1 MKRKWI
7 GAAVLVMLCTGVLL
21 GAAGCGGK
29 DKPTLRIFNSGEY
42 IEKSLLTK
50 FEKKY
55 NCKIVYETYDSNE
68 SMYTK
73 LASGSEYDILVPSD
87 YMIER
92 LIKEDYLQKIDWDKI
107 INKDA
112 LIPTLMD
119 KEYDQGEK
127 YSAYSVPYFWGS
139 VGILYDTEVVDE
151 EDLEQGWEILR
162 NKKYA
167 GNIYMYDSE
176 RDALM
181 IALKSLGYSMNT
193 ENKKELDEAYEWL
206 EEQRETMDP
215 VYVGDD
221 VIDNMISGN
230 KAMAV
235 VYSGD
240 GALIIDDNDKLD
252 FFEPKQGTNL
262 WYDGIVITKYCEE
275 TELAHKFLNFLLEED
290 NALLNDEEIGYSSSV
305 QSVFETMRDE
315 NYKGIDAYVPRTD
328 YEKDEV
334 FRYQKP
340 DIKSYCA
347 DLWTKVKAQ

>member
-1 MKRKWI
+1 
-7 GAAVLVMLCTGVLL
+7 
-21 GAAGCGGK
+21 
-29 DKPTLRIFNSGEY
+29 
-42 IEKSLLTK
+42 
-50 FEKKY
+50 
-55 NCKIVYETYDSNE
+55 
-68 SMYTK
+68 
-73 LASGSEYDILVPSD
+73 
-87 YMIER
+87 
-92 LIKEDYLQKIDWDKI
+92 
-107 INKDA
+107 
-112 LIPTLMD
+112 MD
-119 KEYDQGEK
+119 KEYEQGEK

-193 ENKKELDEAYEWL
+193 ENKEELDEAYEWL
-206 EEQRETMDP
+206 EKQRNTMDP

-252 FFEPKQGTNL
+252 FFAKAGN
-262 WYDGIVITKYCEE
+262 
-275 TELAHKFLNFLLEED
+275 
-290 NALLNDEEIGYSSSV
+290 
-305 QSVFETMRDE
+305 QSLV
-315 NYKGIDAYVPRTD
+315 
-328 YEKDEV
+328 
-334 FRYQKP
+334 
-340 DIKSYCA
+340 
-347 DLWTKVKAQ
+347 

>member
-7 GAAVLVMLCTGVLL
+7 STAMIVVLCTSIFL
-21 GAAGCGGK
+21 GAAGCSKGN
-29 DKPTLRIFNSGEY
+29 KPTLRIFNSGEY

-73 LASGSEYDILVPSD
+73 LVSGSEYDILVPSD

-92 LIKEDYLQKIDWDKI
+92 LIKEDYLQQIDWDKI
-107 INKDA
+107 TNRDA
-112 LIPTLMD
+112 IIPELLE
-119 KEYDQGEK
+119 KEYDPEDK
-127 YSAYSVPYFWGS
+127 YSVPYFWGS
-139 VGILYDTEVVDE
+139 VGILYDTTVVDE
-151 EDLEQGWEILR
+151 EDLKQGWEILR

-193 ENKKELDEAYEWL
+193 ESKEELDEAYKWL
-206 EEQRETMDP
+206 EEQRNTMDP

-252 FFEPKQGTNL
+252 FFEPEQGTNL

-275 TELAHKFLNFLLEED
+275 TELAHQFLDFLLEED

-315 NYKGIDAYVPRTD
+315 NYEGIDAYVPRTG

-340 DIKSYCA
+340 EIKSYCA